1 MSLRVV
7 GRLTSALVVASFLA
21 SVSFA
26 QFTNG
31 SEKVAEKTAFSTELK
46 GEILDGVKE
55 ILSKRAFCPG
65 IDFSTW
71 DSLVEQNKK
80 DIDAAESEN
89 AFVSSVNRLIRNF
102 GISHVGLRT
111 PRSAEFRRT
120 GMTTGLGVTAQF
132 ENNVLVVRS
141 VAEGSPAEKAGLK
154 VGDRIVSVDGSVPT
168 AQTRLTPEGD
178 AEMKLKVER
187 GSETLDISVKSASY
201 QVVRRDT
208 LSWPEPEIAMIRINS
223 FSRGYDRAE
232 IDKLVSEAQSKGA
245 KSIIID
251 LRSNGGGAVTNLAHL
266 LGLFIDSETA
276 VGTFVNRSMMDGF
289 LKEKSLTSASVTEI
303 AEWGKQKFR
312 PRTPSIKR
320 FEGTTAVLINRGSA
334 SASEIFAAAMKEV
347 RDGLVVGQDS
357 RGAVL
362 ASTYGKL
369 PGGYELQYPVSD
381 YVTIKGH
388 RLEGSPVKPT
398 NPVAASRGSEE
409 DAVLINAVQ
418 SLRAMNVLFR

>member
-1 MSLRVV
+1 MV
-7 GRLTSALVVASFLA
+7 GRLSSALMLAAFASSMAL
-21 SVSFA
+21 A

-31 SEKVAEKTAFSTELK
+31 SEKVTEKPAFSAELK
-46 GEILDGVKE
+46 GEILDGVKD

-80 DIDAAESEN
+80 DIDSAESEN
-89 AFVSSVNRLIRNF
+89 AFVSTVNRLIRNF

-132 ENNVLVVRS
+132 ENSVLVVRS
-141 VAEGSPAEKAGLK
+141 VAEGSPADKAGLK
-154 VGDRIVSVDGSVPT
+154 VGDRIVSVDGATPT

-178 AEMKLKVER
+178 KEMKLQIER
-187 GSETLDISVKSASY
+187 GSEKLEIALKSESY
-201 QVVRRDT
+201 VVVRRDT
-208 LSWPEPEIAMIRINS
+208 LSWPDPEIAMIRINS

-251 LRSNGGGAVTNLAHL
+251 LRNNGGGAVTNLAHL
-266 LGLFIDSETA
+266 LGLFIDSQSP
-276 VGTFVNRSMMDGF
+276 VGTFVNRTMMDGY

-303 AEWGKQKFR
+303 AEWGTQKFR
-312 PRTPSIKR
+312 PRTPTIKR
-320 FEGTTAVLINRGSA
+320 FEGTAAVLINRGSA

-347 RDGLVVGQDS
+347 RDSIVVGQDT

-362 ASTYGKL
+362 ASTYGRL

-398 NPVAASRGSEE
+398 NPVTVARGAES
-409 DAVLINAVQ
+409 DVVLDNAIQ
-418 SLRAMNVLFR
+418 SLKALNVLFR